1 MGLLGDIADFGKGVI
16 ENNRKWTERAAKVG
30 EFIARNTVG
39 AELDQAAKFGGQIA
53 DLSQKA
59 TNFFASKVG
68 QRLIRTAR
76 SPILAAGQQT
86 IESMKHSTGV
96 GDPENGQRFGQG
108 ADKVS
113 AVGQVLASAFPD
125 DSWNSGGASA
135 YAIRNTEQV
144 GRAQTMLGLDNM
156 VAGVLS
162 AEAGQ
167 IAAARDSLDEH
178 SDWLGAMSLL
188 TTSAG
193 IIPGFGTAAQLSAE
207 FAMVAKAVGDSS
219 GDLRTLRGHVDQN
232 AAVLRT
238 AAAQYE
244 TLAGGAN
251 PIGAEFAPPVGDPQ
265 EREEPG
271 EPEATTPDAST
282 DGSTGGSTGGGGGA
296 PAGGGGGGGT
306 PAGSTGPVS
315 APAMPSP
322 AAEASPSSAMTADAA
337 GALGGILGSLV
348 SPIGGILGGVLQAAG
363 QAAQA
368 ATQGGTQAAQ
378 MASQAAGHPGSGGA
392 DAAQLDEASGSV
404 GSDADDPDGEDR
416 EDRDGREKDD
426 EQDEDEKAG
435 EGTDGLEEGQAG
447 GLPAADSAGA
457 AADPPGAGVDEEAAK
472 TLPPDLEA
480 AAAVGG
486 AVGPAPVH
494 VGADFEQGQLH
505 MAAAATLDR
514 GVPGSAAVIDR

>member
-16 ENNRKWTERAAKVG
+16 GNNLKWTERAAKVG

-53 DLSQKA
+53 DLSQKTA
-59 TNFFASKVG
+59 NFFASQIG

-96 GDPENGQRFGQG
+96 GDPENGQRLGQG
-108 ADKVS
+108 ADQVS

-167 IAAARDSLDEH
+167 IAAARDSLDGH

-238 AAAQYE
+238 AATQYE
-244 TLAGGAN
+244 TLAGGAS
-251 PIGAEFAPPVGDPQ
+251 PTGAEFAPPVDDPQ
-265 EREEPG
+265 EREAPG
-271 EPEATTPDAST
+271 DPGATTPGAST
-282 DGSTGGSTGGGGGA
+282 EGSIGGSTGGGGGA
-296 PAGGGGGGGT
+296 SAGGGGGT
-306 PAGSTGPVS
+306 PTGSSAPVS

-322 AAEASPSSAMTADAA
+322 AAAGASPSSAMTAEAA

-368 ATQGGTQAAQ
+368 AAQGGTQAAQ

-392 DAAQLDEASGSV
+392 DTAQLDEASGSV
-404 GSDADDPDGEDR
+404 GSDADADADDRDGEDR

-426 EQDEDEKAG
+426 GKDDDETAG
-435 EGTDGLEEGQAG
+435 EGTDELGEGQAG
-447 GLPAADSAGA
+447 GPPAADSAGG
-457 AADPPGAGVDEEAAK
+457 AADPPGAGVDDEAAK

-480 AAAVGG
+480 TAAGGG
-486 AVGPAPVH
+486 AAGPAPVH

-505 MAAAATLDR
+505 MAAAATLD
-514 GVPGSAAVIDR
+514 S

>member
-53 DLSQKA
+53 DLSQKT

-251 PIGAEFAPPVGDPQ
+251 PIGAEFAPPVGGPQ

-271 EPEATTPDAST
+271 EREATTPDASP
-282 DGSTGGSTGGGGGA
+282 TGGGSLGGPTGGGGGA

-306 PAGSTGPVS
+306 PTGSSAPAS

-322 AAEASPSSAMTADAA
+322 AAAGASPSSAMTADAA

-378 MASQAAGHPGSGGA
+378 MASQAAGHPGSSGA

-404 GSDADDPDGEDR
+404 GSDADDRDDRDGEDR
-416 EDRDGREKDD
+416 EDRGGREKDD

-447 GLPAADSAGA
+447 GPPAADSAGA
-457 AADPPGAGVDEEAAK
+457 AADPPGLGVDEEAAK

-505 MAAAATLDR
+505 MAAAATLD
-514 GVPGSAAVIDR
+514 S

>member
-16 ENNRKWTERAAKVG
+16 ANNLKWTERAAKVG

-39 AELDQAAKFGGQIA
+39 PELEQVGKFGGQIV

-59 TNFFASKVG
+59 TNFFASQIG

-96 GDPENGQRFGQG
+96 GAPENGQRFGQG
-108 ADKVS
+108 ADKMG

-125 DSWNSGGASA
+125 DSWNSGGAGV
-135 YAIRNTEQV
+135 YASRNTEQV
-144 GRAQTMLGLDNM
+144 GRVQTMLGLDNM
-156 VAGVLS
+156 VAGVLT

-167 IAAARDSLDEH
+167 ITAARDSLDEH

-193 IIPGFGTAAQLSAE
+193 VIPGFGTAAQMSAE

-219 GDLRTLRGHVDQN
+219 GDLKTLHGHIDQN
-232 AAVLRT
+232 AAVLRS
-238 AAAQYE
+238 AASQYE
-244 TLAGGAN
+244 SLAGGAA
-251 PIGAEFAPPVGDPQ
+251 PSGAEFAPPVGDQ
-265 EREEPG
+265 EEPATPG
-271 EPEATTPDAST
+271 EPGITAPGE
-282 DGSTGGSTGGGGGA
+282 STGEPSGGGGDAPSGGGVPTGGGAGGA
-296 PAGGGGGGGT
+296 PT
-306 PAGSTGPVS
+306 GSTGPAAAS
-315 APAMPSP
+315 AMPSSMP
-322 AAEASPSSAMTADAA
+322 AAAPSPSPAMASEAA

-348 SPIGGILGGVLQAAG
+348 SPLGGILGGVLQAAS

-368 ATQGGTQAAQ
+368 GMQAAQ
-378 MASQAAGHPGSGGA
+378 LGSQVGGAGADQLVQASGGT
-392 DAAQLDEASGSV
+392 
-404 GSDADDPDGEDR
+404 DADNPDDEDR
-416 EDRDGREKDD
+416 EDGDGRDKDDSKDGEKDD
-426 EQDEDEKAG
+426 EGEGDEPAKDQAEGPSTADAAG
-435 EGTDGLEEGQAG
+435 EPADPLG
-447 GLPAADSAGA
+447 GGAADE
-457 AADPPGAGVDEEAAK
+457 PAK

-480 AAAVGG
+480 VAAGG
-486 AVGPAPVH
+486 GVAGPAPVH

>member
-16 ENNRKWTERAAKVG
+16 ENNLKWTERAAKVG

-59 TNFFASKVG
+59 ANFFASQVG

-96 GDPENGQRFGQG
+96 GDPENGQRLGQG

-167 IAAARDSLDEH
+167 ITAARDSLDGH

-193 IIPGFGTAAQLSAE
+193 IIPGFGTAAQLSTE

-244 TLAGGAN
+244 TLAGGAT
-251 PIGAEFAPPVGDPQ
+251 PVGAEFAPPVGDPQ

-271 EPEATTPDAST
+271 DPGATAPGAST
-282 DGSTGGSTGGGGGA
+282 GGPTGGSTGDGGGGA
-296 PAGGGGGGGT
+296 PAGGGGGAPT
-306 PAGSTGPVS
+306 GSSGPVS

-322 AAEASPSSAMTADAA
+322 AGTGASPSPAMTADAA

-404 GSDADDPDGEDR
+404 GSDADDRDGEDR

-447 GLPAADSAGA
+447 GPPAADSAGA
-457 AADPPGAGVDEEAAK
+457 AADPLGAGVDEEAAK